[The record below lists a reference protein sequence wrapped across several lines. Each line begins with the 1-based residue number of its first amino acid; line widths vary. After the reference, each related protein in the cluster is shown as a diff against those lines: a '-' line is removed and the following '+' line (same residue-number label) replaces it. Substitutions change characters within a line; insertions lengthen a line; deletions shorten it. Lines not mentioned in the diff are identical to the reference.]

1 MRKLSTSISA
11 VIYTWYVKFFRNRL
25 LVLDSDAIGDL
36 VEGMETQTRNI
47 RLDVLKLCWY
57 MRGGVTYDEAMQ
69 MSQSERDIIDDII
82 KDNLETTKKSGLPFF

>member
-1 MRKLSTSISA
+1 MRKLSKSISA
-11 VIYTWYVKFFRNRL
+11 SVYAGYVKFFRNRL
-25 LVLDSDAIGDL
+25 LVLDSEAIGDL

-69 MSQSERDIIDDII
+69 MSQSERDIIDTII

>member
-1 MRKLSTSISA
+1 M
-11 VIYTWYVKFFRNRL
+11 V
-25 LVLDSDAIGDL
+25 DAMDK
-36 VEGMETQTRNI
+36 ETHNI

-69 MSQSERDIIDDII
+69 MSQSERDIIDTII